1 MSKKIKDEVLN
12 STLKKMKKLK
22 APMRKKEKQYTKKEA
37 LQKLTPVMIL
47 LRKKGF
53 EYSQIVEAII
63 ASSKGE
69 IAPLVN
75 DVIKVLQDAD
85 TPPDVSSSG
94 MKTPE

>member
-1 MSKKIKDEVLN
+1 
-12 STLKKMKKLK
+12 
-22 APMRKKEKQYTKKEA
+22 
-37 LQKLTPVMIL
+37 MIL

-85 TPPDVSSSG
+85 TPPDVSLSE